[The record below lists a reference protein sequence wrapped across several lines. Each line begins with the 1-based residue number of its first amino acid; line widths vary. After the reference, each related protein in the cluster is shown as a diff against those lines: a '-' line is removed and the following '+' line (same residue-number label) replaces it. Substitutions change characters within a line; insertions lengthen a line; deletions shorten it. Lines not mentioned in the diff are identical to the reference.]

1 MKSCHL
7 CNKNGPR
14 GYYAKGNKSEKD
26 KYYDFIYTWNLKH
39 KLNIKQKQTHRH
51 RKQTYGYQR
60 GKGEGE
66 RETRRMGLTDTNYFT

>member
-39 KLNIKQKQTHRH
+39 KLNIKQKQCHRH
-51 RKQTYGYQR
+51 REQTG
-60 GKGEGE
+60 G
-66 RETRRMGLTDTNYFT
+66 